1 MMILLLSASAAMAD
15 WKGEVVVEEG
25 IKHVKDPAEPLH
37 GQRDIVLRELW
48 RISADDED
56 MVGLIADV
64 CEGRDGNIFL
74 LAVQLNTVWV
84 YSSDGERIG
93 SIGREGDGP
102 GEFRS
107 PFQVL
112 QWPDGRLAVAESFP
126 AKFHVFCAN
135 GDLGET
141 VDLQIKGRDALQ
153 SPLVL
158 EKAQVVGQFIAV
170 EFSHRTYREN
180 TSVQSLNLGFM
191 DAHGNL
197 VHRILDRCK
206 EINLGKKT
214 IRPEQD
220 IKWLENRWAT
230 RSDGLIFA
238 ALGHQ
243 GYAIKV
249 FDLDGE
255 ERMVIEREY
264 ESVRRNDEERQLA
277 NRPYEKVRR
286 HYPNLI
292 YEISDFQMDIEG
304 IHVTD
309 SDCLWVQT
317 SRGRWRLPE
326 SALAGYDVF
335 NSDGYFVEQV
345 VLYAQ
350 GNPENDLI
358 FLLNDRVVVSYEFW
372 TRAYAMGGV
381 NPRDKGEDAEGV
393 DAVVV
398 CYSFSP

>member
-1 MMILLLSASAAMAD
+1 
-15 WKGEVVVEEG
+15 
-25 IKHVKDPAEPLH
+25 
-37 GQRDIVLRELW
+37 
-48 RISADDED
+48 
-56 MVGLIADV
+56 
-64 CEGRDGNIFL
+64 
-74 LAVQLNTVWV
+74 
-84 YSSDGERIG
+84 
-93 SIGREGDGP
+93 
-102 GEFRS
+102 
-107 PFQVL
+107 
-112 QWPDGRLAVAESFP
+112 
-126 AKFHVFCAN
+126 
-135 GDLGET
+135 
-141 VDLQIKGRDALQ
+141 
-153 SPLVL
+153 
-158 EKAQVVGQFIAV
+158 
-170 EFSHRTYREN
+170 
-180 TSVQSLNLGFM
+180 
-191 DAHGNL
+191 
-197 VHRILDRCK
+197 
-206 EINLGKKT
+206 
-214 IRPEQD
+214 
-220 IKWLENRWAT
+220 
-230 RSDGLIFA
+230 
-238 ALGHQ
+238 
-243 GYAIKV
+243 
-249 FDLDGE
+249 
-255 ERMVIEREY
+255 MVIEREY

-317 SRGRWRLPE
+317 SRGRWRRPE